1 MTTTERDW
9 PTTQKWSAYAR
20 AANAK
25 ANVLAG
31 YLKQASA
38 STHVLEGR
46 VTPAELETM
55 VRVNDRL
62 NTLLE
67 IAGLGRSADA
77 ISRSLAE
84 SINFIEQR
92 G

>member
-1 MTTTERDW
+1 MTTTTKRDR
-9 PTTQKWSAYAR
+9 PTQKWNAYAR

-46 VTPAELETM
+46 VTPAQLEAM

-62 NTLLE
+62 NMLLE

-84 SINFIEQR
+84 SINFIEQH